1 MSGLSVGHRLNQLER
16 KQGLILRLIKGNS
29 DDITINKKNIAELR
43 KKNHYEASKVATQ
56 LKLNKI
62 AESSTPVARTAA
74 STISV
79 RDRISSFAAGKT
91 RRKRTHKRTYKR
103 THKGGSSKKGMKK
116 IICRKMFFDK
126 DDPCLPRNTLNN
138 FYFKTPSPCYENHR
152 GAHINLNAKG
162 CAWYDI
168 DTNKKVSSD
177 FDKFK
182 NKNLHGKTKKQYV
195 WKKN

>member
-1 MSGLSVGHRLNQLER
+1 MSG
-16 KQGLILRLIKGNS
+16 
-29 DDITINKKNIAELR
+29 
-43 KKNHYEASKVATQ
+43 
-56 LKLNKI
+56 
-62 AESSTPVARTAA
+62 
-74 STISV
+74 
-79 RDRISSFAAGKT
+79 RDRQDADGRPLAEKSKLRRRRTNKT
-91 RRKRTHKRTYKR
+91 HKRKRTHKRTYKR

-138 FYFKTPSPCYENHR
+138 FYFETPSPCYENHR

-182 NKNLHGKTKKQYV
+182 NKNLHGKSKKQYV